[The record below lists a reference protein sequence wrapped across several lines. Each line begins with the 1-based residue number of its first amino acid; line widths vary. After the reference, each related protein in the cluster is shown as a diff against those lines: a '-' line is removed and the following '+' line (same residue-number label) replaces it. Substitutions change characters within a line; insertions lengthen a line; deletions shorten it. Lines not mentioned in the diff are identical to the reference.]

1 MGDTI
6 KLKYDIARAD
16 FERAGDASSKT
27 KKVLNKLGLASGRVR
42 KVAIATYEAEMN
54 QVIHSYGGSIEVE
67 ISAEK
72 ITITAKYQGPGIP
85 DIDKAMQA
93 GYSTATDRIREMG
106 FGAGMGLPN
115 MKRCSDRFRVESEPG
130 KGTVVVMEINT
141 D

>member
-6 KLKYDIARAD
+6 NLKYDIARAD
-16 FERAGDASSKT
+16 FERAGDASSDT
-27 KKVLNKLGLASGRVR
+27 KKVLKKLGISSEIVR
-42 KVAIATYEAEMN
+42 RAAIATYEAEMN
-54 QVIHSYGGSIEVE
+54 LVIHSEGGSIEVE
-67 ISAEK
+67 ISAEC
-72 ITITAKYQGPGIP
+72 ITITAKDRGPGIP

-115 MKRCSDRFRVESEPG
+115 MKRCSDRFRIESKVGE
-130 KGTVVVMEINT
+130 GTVVVMEICT